1 MNCSNGRVDIL
12 NIPEKQILPTSFA
25 AAFALMDK
33 NPVHDKTTNYRDAL
47 NGNKEM
53 TPLSTA
59 FFSGE
64 NIDIIQNSIRREIY
78 EKTGKVIDRQATTE
92 IKIVMRSTFL
102 QWSNNCSK
110 NISEQIAEMN
120 SIVVEYCVRAIYTEL
135 QGYYKYR
142 EDAST
147 IAVPHDLPVLSNTKN
162 KTLEQKPWF

>member
-12 NIPEKQILPTSFA
+12 TPPEKQIMPSSFA
-25 AAFALMDK
+25 AVFALMDK

-47 NGNKEM
+47 NGNREM
-53 TPLSTA
+53 TPLSIA

-64 NIDIIQNSIRREIY
+64 NIDIIQNSIRRKIY
-78 EKTGKVIDRQATTE
+78 EKSEKVIDKQNTTE

-110 NISEQIAEMN
+110 NITEQISEMN
-120 SIVVEYCVRAIYTEL
+120 SIVVDYCVRAIYTEL
-135 QGYYKYR
+135 MGYYKYR

-147 IAVPHDLPVLSNTKN
+147 IAVPHDLPLLLNSKN
-162 KTLEQKPWF
+162 KTLELKPWF